1 MRLIHILRVSSLL
14 IFSATLACSQASE
27 EQCDK
32 AFDRYFDLKEQGTP
46 AVIRKVNAI
55 EFEEKR
61 PQFLSQCVGRIN
73 PSVISCWLNADTLEQ
88 LLECEVDSPIL
99 R

>member
-1 MRLIHILRVSSLL
+1 M
-14 IFSATLACSQASE
+14 SATLACSQATE

-46 AVIRKVNAI
+46 ALIRKVNAV

-61 PQFLSQCVGRIN
+61 PRFLSECVGRIK
-73 PSVISCWLNADTLEQ
+73 PSVISCWLNAEALEE

>member
-1 MRLIHILRVSSLL
+1 MHILRV
-14 IFSATLACSQASE
+14 FSAITFGATLACSQATE

-46 AVIRKVNAI
+46 AVIRKVNAV

-61 PQFLSQCVGRIN
+61 PRFLSQCVGRIK
-73 PSVISCWLNADTLEQ
+73 PSVISCWVNSKTLEQ
-88 LLECEVDSPIL
+88 LHECEVDGPIL